1 MSNEPMPSEP
11 ATGEPATGQT
21 QPQASGRSIDAELVR
36 AAVDRMEAAIGRER
50 STLERLRGEL
60 AALAQ
65 IIAEAK
71 IAVHRRAVKPD
82 AAAALDVT
90 ALLDELEHRVDAML
104 ELGGH
109 SRTQPMTRDEPS
121 SIEPDRVPTVSG
133 VVSRLGR
140 GGDEPIEETAQLA
153 AEAGERDGSSAS
165 MLEAMVLA
173 LSALDV
179 VNQPTGQAPAA
190 EAAERPAVMPS
201 ARAILPENE
210 LLTAVA
216 QSEGFLNPPPAPA
229 AVPAPLPEPPK
240 PHDKPPAAA
249 RPDPLAP
256 LKAMTDAEKIALFS

>member
-11 ATGEPATGQT
+11 TGEPATGQT

-50 STLERLRGEL
+50 STLDRLRAEL
-60 AALAQ
+60 AALAEM
-65 IIAEAK
+65 IAEAK

-109 SRTQPMTRDEPS
+109 SRKQPMILDEPS
-121 SIEPDRVPTVSG
+121 SAEPDRVPTVSG

-153 AEAGERDGSSAS
+153 AEAGERDTSSAS

-179 VNQPTGQAPAA
+179 VNQPTGQASAA
-190 EAAERPAVMPS
+190 EAAERPAAMPS
-201 ARAILPENE
+201 AKPILPENE

-216 QSEGFLNPPPAPA
+216 RSEGLPPPAPA